1 MGRGG
6 FNPNQ
11 MLKQI
16 QKMQQ
21 QMQETQDQLAE
32 EVVEGT
38 AGGGVVTARVKG
50 DGMVDSIS
58 IDPDAIDPEDA
69 EMLGRQRGPAQGQGP
84 GGGAAQQRHPGAS
97 TAPWTRPLDRREG
110 PLPCTKDPFRT

>member
-11 MLKQI
+11 MLKQL
-16 QKMQQ
+16 QKVQREMEQAQ
-21 QMQETQDQLAE
+21 AELAD

-50 DGMVDSIS
+50 DSTVESIT
-58 IDPDAIDPEDA
+58 IDASVVDPEDT
-69 EMLGRQRGPAQGQGP
+69 EMLGDLITAAVNEALRNAKELAAERLGGVTQGMGLPP
-84 GGGAAQQRHPGAS
+84 GLG
-97 TAPWTRPLDRREG
+97 
-110 PLPCTKDPFRT
+110 F

>member
-21 QMQETQDQLAE
+21 QMQETQEQLAE

-38 AGGGVVTARVKG
+38 AGGVVVTARVKG
-50 DGMVDSIS
+50 DGMLDSIS

-69 EMLGRQRGPAQGQGP
+69 EMLGDLVTAAVNEGLRKAKDLAAERLNSVTQG
-84 GGGAAQQRHPGAS
+84 
-97 TAPWTRPLDRREG
+97 L
-110 PLPCTKDPFRT
+110 PLPPGLGL

>member
-21 QMQETQDQLAE
+21 QMQETQDQLAL

-50 DGMVDSIS
+50 DGTVDSIS
-58 IDPDAIDPEDA
+58 IDPDAVDPDDA
-69 EMLGRQRGPAQGQGP
+69 EMLGDLVTAAVNEGLRKAKDLAAERMNDVTQG
-84 GGGAAQQRHPGAS
+84 
-97 TAPWTRPLDRREG
+97 L
-110 PLPCTKDPFRT
+110 PLPPGLGF

>member
-11 MLKQI
+11 MLKQL
-16 QKMQQ
+16 QKVQQ
-21 QMQETQDQLAE
+21 EMEQAQAELAD

-50 DGMVDSIS
+50 DSTVESIT
-58 IDPDAIDPEDA
+58 IDASVVDPEDT
-69 EMLGRQRGPAQGQGP
+69 EMLGDLITAAVNEALRNAKELAADRLGGVTQGMGLPP
-84 GGGAAQQRHPGAS
+84 GLG
-97 TAPWTRPLDRREG
+97 
-110 PLPCTKDPFRT
+110 F